1 MSKRALKLFVIS
13 NTHDITFL
21 PFVDFDD
28 QEIYRL
34 QNRGD
39 FCDLPLPI
47 HRFRFVMILTFDN
60 FVRQKKY
67 LRFFCQAIGS
77 KSTCVQ
83 GVPWEDLVA
92 GSFNGT

>member
-34 QNRGD
+34 QNH
-39 FCDLPLPI
+39 LSQQI
-47 HRFRFVMILTFDN
+47 I
-60 FVRQKKY
+60 
-67 LRFFCQAIGS
+67 I
-77 KSTCVQ
+77 Q
-83 GVPWEDLVA
+83 GNKNIELDMQ
-92 GSFNGT
+92 S